1 MSFFVVGCCCLLI
14 YFFNTLIIAS
24 DVVNCAKQWE
34 IELQNNKKKQADE
47 GTAFDYHVSYPK
59 PYKFM

>member
-47 GTAFDYHVSYPK
+47 GTA
-59 PYKFM
+59 